1 MRTPSAD
8 AYALLRRRI
17 ILGEFQPG
25 APLREEALARELGIS
40 RSPIRAAFQRLQ
52 ADGLVIM
59 QRYRGVVVAPWTD
72 QDNDEVFDLRALVES
87 HAAALAAERRRP
99 EHLREM
105 EALNQR
111 MAWLI
116 THQPDDFLVELQQ
129 INRQF
134 HQEIL
139 KAAASPRLNAFVH
152 NLMAVHR
159 VIGAFFYYTDAQ
171 LNESL
176 QDHLLLTRTISQGN
190 SQLACALMDSHIRG
204 TAVRLRT
211 QRQAVRNPGTHLEN
225 L

>member
-8 AYALLRRRI
+8 AYAVLRRRI

-25 APLREEALARELGIS
+25 APLREEALAQELGIS
-40 RSPIRAAFQRLQ
+40 RSPIRAAFRRLQ
-52 ADGLVIM
+52 ADGLVVM
-59 QRYRGVVVAPWTD
+59 QRYRGVFVAPWTD
-72 QDNDEVFDLRALVES
+72 QDNDEVFDLRALIES

-99 EHLREM
+99 EHLRQM

-116 THQPDDFLVELQQ
+116 HNQPDDFLVELQQ

-152 NLMAVHR
+152 SLMAVHR

-190 SQLACALMDSHIRG
+190 GQLACAIMDSHIRG

-211 QRQAVRNPGTHLEN
+211 QRQAVRAPGTRLDDI
-225 L
+225 